1 MQLILEK
8 IVKLKKEQIELKKKK
23 EPIFSLQEREFY
35 HLPLRDFKKSL
46 LQPGISLIAELK
58 KASPSSG
65 VIRKDFYVEELSR
78 KLEEGGARALS
89 VLTEENFFLG
99 SLDYLE
105 RVKISSKLPVL
116 RKDFIIDS
124 YQVFET
130 KAYGGDALLL
140 IVSLLEKE
148 KLRDFIL
155 LSFELSLFPLVE
167 VHSEKEIEV
176 ALEAG
181 AQIIGINQ
189 RNLKTLKIKK
199 GLAEELIRLIPSGKV
214 VVAESGIKS
223 LEEVVSLER
232 AGFDGILVGEYLMR
246 GNTSRR
252 LEKLLSF

>member
-1 MQLILEK
+1 MLQKILE
-8 IVKLKKEQIELKKKK
+8 LKREEVELRRKEKPISFLKEK
-23 EPIFSLQEREFY
+23 EFY
-35 HLPLRDFKKSL
+35 HLPTRDFKKSL

-65 VIRKDFYVEELSR
+65 VIRKDFCVEGLSR

-89 VLTEENFFLG
+89 VLTEESFFRG
-99 SLDYLE
+99 SLNYLE
-105 RVKISSKLPVL
+105 RVKVSSKLPVL

-130 KAYGGDALLL
+130 RAYGGDALLL

-148 KLRDFIL
+148 RLKDFIL
-155 LSFELSLFPLVE
+155 LSSELSLFPLVE
-167 VHSEKEIEV
+167 VHSEEEIEV

-181 AQIIGINQ
+181 AEIIGVNQ
-189 RNLKTLKIKK
+189 RDLKTLKIKK

-223 LEEVVSLER
+223 FRQVLSLER

-246 GNTSRR
+246 GNPSKR
-252 LEKLLSF
+252 LEELLSF